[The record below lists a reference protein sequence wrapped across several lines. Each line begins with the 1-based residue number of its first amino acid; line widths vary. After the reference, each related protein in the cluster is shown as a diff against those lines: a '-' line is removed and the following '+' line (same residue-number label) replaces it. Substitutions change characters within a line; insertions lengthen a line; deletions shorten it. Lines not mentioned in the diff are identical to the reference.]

1 VSTIQKLLIGGV
13 VVAVLSGGVAWSAIE
28 ASNSQGPTLSD
39 VTKGGRRLPGRIGPG
54 VRPGPGGRFGPGPGS
69 FFGRTGGPEGLDR
82 PPSGRG
88 FLRNVASAEL
98 VVVDGGITRHLRLDR
113 GTITTLASGSVTIAE
128 ADGTHVT
135 IPVDDDTRILRSGQE
150 GSQSDLHEGDTA
162 FVVREGTGPARSLR
176 AFGEGFDFC
185 PHFPGPRRTVPFP
198 SPSA

>member
-28 ASNSQGPTLSD
+28 ASNSQGPTPSD

-54 VRPGPGGRFGPGPGS
+54 VRPGP
-69 FFGRTGGPEGLDR
+69 LA
-82 PPSGRG
+82 GRG
-88 FLRNVASAEL
+88 FLCNVASAEL